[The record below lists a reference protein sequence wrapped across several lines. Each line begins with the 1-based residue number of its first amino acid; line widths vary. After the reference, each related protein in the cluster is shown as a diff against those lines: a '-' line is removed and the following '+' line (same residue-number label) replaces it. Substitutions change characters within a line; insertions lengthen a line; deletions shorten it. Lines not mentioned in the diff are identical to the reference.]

1 MQIVKT
7 LSHAGASFAL
17 SFGAFALPVA
27 LFLSGNLSYAEPDAI
42 ETRAAAESAPLVSLP
57 MPMSSEAA
65 SPETVSEA
73 SPPTTE
79 GQGTESA
86 PLAPSAI
93 QASSRRQG
101 ARVVSSSDNGESKTK
116 KKKKKCLADNPDIER
131 VDAATYAVERS
142 VIKYYGGHLRE
153 LNRLGYAS
161 MYKVQ
166 GKSTGFVV
174 RGIQC
179 GNDLHQAGIR
189 NGDVIH
195 AVNGKRVTNIPQAL
209 AAYATLKGKDELTVS
224 ITRRGAARDMIYRL
238 G

>member
-1 MQIVKT
+1 MQILKT

-17 SFGAFALPVA
+17 SFGAFALPLT
-27 LFLSGNLSYAEPDAI
+27 LFLSGNMSVGEPDWV
-42 ETRAAAESAPLVSLP
+42 ETRASAETATLVSFPMEPPLP
-57 MPMSSEAA
+57 GAEVAPALAEAP
-65 SPETVSEA
+65 PE
-73 SPPTTE
+73 
-79 GQGTESA
+79 
-86 PLAPSAI
+86 PSAAGP
-93 QASSRRQG
+93 QPMASSAGQVVSRRQVS
-101 ARVVSSSDNGESKTK
+101 RVVSSSPNEASKTKK

-131 VDAATYAVERS
+131 VDSATYAVERS

-153 LNRLGYAS
+153 LNRLGYAA
-161 MYKVQ
+161 MYKVD

-195 AVNGKRVTNIPQAL
+195 AVNGKQVTNIPQAL
-209 AAYATLKGKDELTVS
+209 AAYATMKGKDELTVS
-224 ITRRGAARDMIYRL
+224 MTRKGAARDIVYRL